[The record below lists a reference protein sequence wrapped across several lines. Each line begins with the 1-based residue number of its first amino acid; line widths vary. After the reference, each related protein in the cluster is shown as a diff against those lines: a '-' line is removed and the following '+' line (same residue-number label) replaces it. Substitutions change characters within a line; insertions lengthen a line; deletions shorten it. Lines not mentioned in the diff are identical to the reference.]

1 MYLAM
6 FNLKFFCHQLQNIFI
21 MQIKSGLKIMNI
33 HLIKNGILSK
43 CTSMQNFFAKSS
55 DATFMRQG
63 L

>member
-1 MYLAM
+1 M
-6 FNLKFFCHQLQNIFI
+6 FNLKVYCHQLQNILNFI

-43 CTSMQNFFAKSS
+43 CTSMQK
-55 DATFMRQG
+55 TFLSKAVMQH